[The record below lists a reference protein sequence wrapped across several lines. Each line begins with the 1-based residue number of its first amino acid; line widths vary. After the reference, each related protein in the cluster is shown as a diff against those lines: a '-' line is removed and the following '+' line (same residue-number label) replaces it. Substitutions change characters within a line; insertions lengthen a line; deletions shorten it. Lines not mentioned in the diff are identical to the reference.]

1 MEGVGGGELITETA
15 KAEEVAPRVEGDEV
29 GSDGEEGWG
38 EVEEE
43 KEEGGFDKIFW
54 CGA

>member
-15 KAEEVAPRVEGDEV
+15 KAEEVAPCMEGDEV
-29 GSDGEEGWG
+29 GADGEEGWG

-43 KEEGGFDKIFW
+43 
-54 CGA
+54 

>member
-15 KAEEVAPRVEGDEV
+15 KAKEVAPCMEGDEV
-29 GSDGEEGWG
+29 GADGEEGWG

-43 KEEGGFDKIFW
+43 QEEGGFDNIF
-54 CGA
+54 